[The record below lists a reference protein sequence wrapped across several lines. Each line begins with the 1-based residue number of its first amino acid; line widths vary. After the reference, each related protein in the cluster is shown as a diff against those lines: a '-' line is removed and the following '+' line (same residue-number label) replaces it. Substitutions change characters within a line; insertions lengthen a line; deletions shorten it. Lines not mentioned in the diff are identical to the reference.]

1 MRGARHRLV
10 AGLTV
15 VAVGLL
21 PGGAGVAS
29 GQTGAAAPPSTA
41 ISWVGEQPASWPI
54 PPPASA
60 QAYILVDALTGQ
72 VLAERGADQPR
83 VVASTVKLL
92 TILTAL
98 ETLEVDDVVVV
109 DDAAAIGGAGASVD
123 PGERWEVA
131 DLLDAV
137 LVRSGN
143 DAATA
148 LAAATTDGDL
158 DAFVDRMRVVADRL
172 GVSEDA
178 VIRDPTGLDD
188 TNRLSASD
196 LALIARAALAD
207 DRVVAAARQ
216 ADVSLPDGG
225 PTENRN
231 LLVGSYEGATGLK
244 TGFTTEAGYCLVASA
259 ERDGRSLVAVVLGA
273 REDPARFEEAAA
285 LLDLAYEGLRA
296 ADHAPLRARVP
307 GAWQELVP
315 AGRVWAPPEQPPAVA
330 LAGDADAPE
339 VQLLAG
345 DEVLGRAAGQVEAVD
360 PETVGARL
368 TAAMYRA
375 MRRAHAGG
383 AWSVAGTG
391 TPAAGS
397 G

>member
-1 MRGARHRLV
+1 MRRTRRRLA
-10 AGLTV
+10 AGLV
-15 VAVGLL
+15 VAAIGLL
-21 PGGAGVAS
+21 PGAVGIAS
-29 GQTGAAAPPSTA
+29 GQVVETAPPSTA
-41 ISWVGEQPASWPI
+41 VEWSDQRPAGWPA

-60 QAYILVDALTGQ
+60 QAYVLVDALTGQ
-72 VLAERGADQPR
+72 VLAARGAEQPR

-98 ETLEVDDVVVV
+98 ETLDGDDVVVV
-109 DDAAAIGGAGASVD
+109 HEAAAIGGAGASVD
-123 PGERWEVA
+123 PGERWEVV
-131 DLLDAV
+131 DLLDAI

-158 DAFVDRMRVVADRL
+158 DAFVDRMREVADRL

-178 VIRDPTGLDD
+178 VIQDPTGLDD
-188 TNRLSASD
+188 TNRLSATD

-207 DRVVAAARQ
+207 DRVVSAARQ
-216 ADVSLPDGG
+216 ADVELPDGG

-244 TGFTTEAGYCLVASA
+244 TGFTTEAGYCLVATA
-259 ERDGRSLVAVVLGA
+259 ERDERSLVAVVLGA

-285 LLDLAYEGLRA
+285 LLDLGFEGLRA
-296 ADHAPLRARVP
+296 ADHAALRARTP
-307 GAWQELVP
+307 GGWQDLVP
-315 AGRVWAPPEQPPAVA
+315 AGRVWAPAAHPPAVA
-330 LAGDADAPE
+330 LAGRGEAPE

-345 DEVLGRAAGQVEAVD
+345 DAVLGRASGEVD
-360 PETVGARL
+360 PAEPSAVGGRL
-368 TAAMYRA
+368 ADAMYRA
-375 MRRAHAGG
+375 MRHAHVAG
-383 AWSVAGTG
+383 AWPVATPG